1 MRKLGIIGGMSWIS
15 TRTYYQQINQL
26 VQRRVGPKASAPLL
40 LDSLDYREVSDLQ
53 DQAAWD
59 SSAKILTDSA
69 KRLEEAGVQGLV
81 IAANVMHRVYDD
93 VVAAVEIP
101 VIHVADCI
109 GQRMKEA
116 GATNAA
122 LLGTR
127 AVMTEN
133 FFRRRLVAHGIDL
146 LPPDMDNID
155 ELDRV
160 IAEELKLGKATRDA
174 ERLLKT
180 IITRYEQNEAES
192 VILACTELE
201 LVVPT
206 KANVLPIFDAAQ
218 IHCEAAVDWLLEDHV
233 EAT

>member
-15 TRTYYQQINQL
+15 TRTYYEQINRL
-26 VQRRVGPKASAPLL
+26 VQRKVGSKASAPILL
-40 LDSLDYREVSDLQ
+40 ESLDYRQVSELND
-53 DQAAWD
+53 DEAWSDAAD
-59 SSAKILTDSA
+59 ILTDCA
-69 KRLEEAGVQGLV
+69 KRLEQGGAEGLV

-93 VVAAVEIP
+93 VASAVDIP
-101 VIHVADCI
+101 VLHVADCI
-109 GQRMKEA
+109 GARMKGA

-127 AVMTEN
+127 SVMTEN

-146 LPPDMDNID
+146 MPPDMDNID

-160 IAEELKLGKATRDA
+160 ITEELKLGKATRDA

-201 LVVPT
+201 LVVPVQ
-206 KANVLPIFDAAQ
+206 ANVLPIFDAAR
-218 IHCEAAVDWLLEDHV
+218 IHCEAAVDWLLE
-233 EAT
+233 